1 MSGKGVHMMKAIQL
15 SNLTTRRIIKTILSL
30 ILLASIIILMN
41 KNVFAAAALPD
52 RDGFKDSNTIKK
64 QGYTI
69 SVPTYWESDIDEPDE
84 FRAYCNDDKFAMI
97 IIDIYDDM
105 TGVSFKDDAQREL
118 FVDSVIMAMDAN
130 GKLQESSY
138 KKFGNFE
145 GAYSVFNFS
154 MQGID
159 FKGTMFA
166 AIDGDYCYCFMLA
179 EDAKDNA
186 YDYQPD
192 FFKVIKSAK
201 K

>member
-1 MSGKGVHMMKAIQL
+1 MMKAINI
-15 SNLTTRRIIKTILSL
+15 SNRKTRGIIKAILAFALFVTIAVFMSSNA
-30 ILLASIIILMN
+30 LAAS
-41 KNVFAAAALPD
+41 LPD
-52 RDGFKDSNTIKK
+52 RDGFKDSTVIKK

-69 SVPTYWESDIDEPDE
+69 SIPTYWESDIDEASE
-84 FRAYCNDDKFAMI
+84 YRAYCNDDAFAMI
-97 IIDIYDDM
+97 IIDIYDEM
-105 TGVSFKDDAQREL
+105 TGVSFKDDKQRDL
-118 FVDSVIMAMDAN
+118 FVNSVITEIDSS

-138 KKFGNFE
+138 KKFGNLE

-154 MQGID
+154 MEGID

-179 EDAKDNA
+179 EDEKDNK